1 MHWRH
6 YFYGFILNYRF
17 QFILSDIYFWSFM
30 RNSVKKK
37 AENFDNLS
45 NSYKFEVYESSC
57 STPFVE
63 WKVVVVI
70 LRSTVS
76 SSLKEINI
84 QKFIWVVSWESPY
97 LIYCFFDKTCH
108 TSGECRLFSIGK
120 TKSSFCRK
128 QLLALRCLQDQV
140 RTVHTKH
147 QVNQNSLF
155 LFF

>member
-1 MHWRH
+1 
-6 YFYGFILNYRF
+6 
-17 QFILSDIYFWSFM
+17 M

-63 WKVVVVI
+63 WKVVLVI
-70 LRSTVS
+70 LRSTVF

-97 LIYCFFDKTCH
+97 LIYCFFDKTYH